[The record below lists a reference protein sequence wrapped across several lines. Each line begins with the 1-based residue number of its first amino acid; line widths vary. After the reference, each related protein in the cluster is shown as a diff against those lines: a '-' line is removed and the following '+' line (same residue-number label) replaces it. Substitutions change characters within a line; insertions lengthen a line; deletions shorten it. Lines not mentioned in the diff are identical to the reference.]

1 MPARIQLTRRFNAAI
16 FPLLIAVLSMCN
28 TATAAEPR
36 VGVSKS
42 PLSLPLFV
50 AKEKK
55 MFAKYRVEPT
65 FVECVG
71 GNRCVKELVEGRVDL
86 ATSSELPF
94 MFAVAQ
100 GKPVSLITTFVTNKD
115 DMKFVVQKSAIQGG
129 VKSLVGKRVGY
140 VEKASSHYY
149 MDLILLFHGIDP
161 KSVVPVPMGA
171 EALAGAL
178 AKGEVDA
185 VSVWEPWGKVA
196 LGLGGSNVEVLQA
209 PKLYSQTFNLLS
221 RNDYKQAQAKRIT
234 SVLMAIDDAVEFI
247 KANPEEAK
255 RIMVRDAGVE
265 PDMVEA
271 VWPIYRFELSLQQSL
286 LTTVQGQVRWA
297 RREGHVANNLPDPE
311 FLNNIDSSLLRKVKP
326 NAVDFVFP

>member
-1 MPARIQLTRRFNAAI
+1 MPDRILSKSLFPTAA
-16 FPLLIAVLSMCN
+16 FLLLIA
-28 TATAAEPR
+28 AASLWNVACASEPR
-36 VGVSKS
+36 IAVSKS

-55 MFAKYRVEPT
+55 LFAKYRVEPV
-65 FVECVG
+65 FIECVG
-71 GNRCVKELVEGRVDL
+71 GNRCVKELAEGRVDL

-94 MFAVAQ
+94 MFAVYQ
-100 GKPVSLITTFVTNKD
+100 GKPISLIATFVTNKD
-115 DMKFVVQKSAIQGG
+115 DMKFVVQKSAIKGG
-129 VKSLVGKRVGY
+129 VKSLVGKRVGF
-140 VEKASSHYY
+140 VEKASSHYF

-196 LGLGGSNVEVLQA
+196 LDLGGNNVEVLHA

-221 RNDYKQAQAKRIT
+221 RNDYKQVQAKRIT
-234 SVLMAIDDAVEFI
+234 SMLMAIDDAVEFI

-265 PDMVEA
+265 PDMVDA

-286 LTTVQGQVRWA
+286 LTTVQGQARWA
-297 RREGHVANNLPDPE
+297 KREGHVENNLPDPE

-326 NAVDFVFP
+326 SALDFVFP

>member
-1 MPARIQLTRRFNAAI
+1 MRARILSIRRFLAST
-16 FPLLIAVLSMCN
+16 FVLSIASVCVYN
-28 TATAAEPR
+28 PAAAAEPR

-50 AKEKK
+50 AKENKI
-55 MFAKYRVEPT
+55 FAKYRVEPT
-65 FVECVG
+65 FIECVG

-94 MFAVAQ
+94 MFAVYH
-100 GKPVSLITTFVTNKD
+100 GKPISLITTFVTNKD
-115 DMKFVVQKSAIQGG
+115 DMKFVVRKTAIQDGI
-129 VKSLVGKRVGY
+129 KSLVGKRVGY
-140 VEKASSHYY
+140 VERGSSHYY

-161 KSVVPVPMGA
+161 KSIVPVPMGA
-171 EALAGAL
+171 EALADAL
-178 AKGEVDA
+178 AKGDVDA

-196 LGLGGSNVEVLQA
+196 LGLGGNNVEVLYA

-221 RNDYKQAQAKRIT
+221 RNDYKQVQGKKIA
-234 SVLMAIDDAVEFI
+234 SMLMAIDDAIEFI

-265 PDMVEA
+265 PDMVES

-286 LTTVQGQVRWA
+286 LTTVQGQARWA
-297 RREGHVANNLPDPE
+297 KREGHVANNLPAPE
-311 FLNNIDSSLLRKVKP
+311 FLNGIDSSLLRKVKP
-326 NAVDFVFP
+326 SAVDFVFP